1 MPEDQPDT
9 LLQLGNA
16 AVVLQ
21 AGGEERRFKV
31 DTANLTPRGQHS
43 VRLTFQGPHASVAIE
58 LPRVV
63 FWRLTTVFHE
73 RSAAADFGGAK
84 PGRRPRGKRS

>member
-9 LLQLGNA
+9 LLPLGNA

-21 AGGEERRFKV
+21 ADGEERRFTV
-31 DTANLTPRGQHS
+31 DTATLTPRGQHS
-43 VRLTFQGPHASVAIE
+43 VRLTFQRPHKSVAIE

-63 FWRLTTVFHE
+63 FWRLTTVFHQ

-84 PGRRPRGKRS
+84 PGRRRRGKRS